1 VELHTKEDSM
11 ADRLIKSKGIP
22 FQELKPG
29 VSRRILGYIDQLMLV
44 EMRFK
49 KGTIGEPH
57 GHPHAQ
63 TGYVLQGSFEVQMG
77 EKKEILRE
85 GDCYLVEPHV
95 IHGVVC
101 LEDDSRLL
109 DVFTPKRE
117 DFLKY

>member
-1 VELHTKEDSM
+1 VEFDTTEDHM
-11 ADRLIKSKGIP
+11 TDRLVKSKGIP

-63 TGYVLQGSFEVQMG
+63 TGYVLKGSFEVQMG

-109 DVFTPKRE
+109 DVFTPKRD
-117 DFLKY
+117 DFLKH